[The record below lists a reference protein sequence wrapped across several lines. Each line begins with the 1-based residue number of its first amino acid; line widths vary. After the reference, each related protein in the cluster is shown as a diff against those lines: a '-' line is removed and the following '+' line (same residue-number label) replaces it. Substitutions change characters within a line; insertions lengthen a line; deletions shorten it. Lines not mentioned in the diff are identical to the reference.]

1 MDSTYGRRTLYMN
14 LTQNK
19 LKKQWINGERNKL
32 YQTDN
37 VLARVLLIGS
47 INCCF
52 FPLIVLVESKKK
64 KEYLQTYPLNC
75 L

>member
-1 MDSTYGRRTLYMN
+1 MSPRATVCLIDVFLIV
-14 LTQNK
+14 LD
-19 LKKQWINGERNKL
+19 INGERNKL

-37 VLARVLLIGS
+37 VLARVLLVGS